1 MHCAQCGINI
11 AVEDH
16 YCFACGARKLV
27 NYGLIDENDFIEY
40 HFKRGFRYELILVQL
55 DIHHKIKMSLPTLKR
70 RLKVLGLNKSHATA
84 SAAVIKQIIEKEIEG
99 PSMLRGYRSMWN
111 KLRTTYNIIA
121 PKDRVMEILREAD
134 PLRSNERQSRNLERR
149 CYCSNGPNETWH
161 VDGYDKLKPYGF
173 PIHGCIDGFSR
184 KIIWLKVCRTSND
197 PKIPASFYIQTVQHF
212 KYCPSKVQTGCG
224 TGNGILAALQCALV
238 GSTDVH
244 RYGSSPSNQRIEN

>member
-70 RLKVLGLNKSHATA
+70 RLKVLGLNISHATA
-84 SAAVIKQIIEKEIEG
+84 SAAVIKQIIEREIEG

-121 PKDRVMEILREAD
+121 PRDSVMEILREAD
-134 PLRSNERQSRNLERR
+134 PLHSNERRFQSLERR
-149 CYCSNGPNETWH
+149 
-161 VDGYDKLKPYGF
+161 
-173 PIHGCIDGFSR
+173 
-184 KIIWLKVCRTSND
+184 
-197 PKIPASFYIQTVQHF
+197 
-212 KYCPSKVQTGCG
+212 
-224 TGNGILAALQCALV
+224 
-238 GSTDVH
+238 
-244 RYGSSPSNQRIEN
+244 